1 MFSFAILLG
10 IYSYIVFALGLLGIL
25 HKSNVIIATLVFW
38 GLVVFFNR
46 TKIKVKKLEISRDSK
61 LILWLIVILGI
72 INLIGALGPELSFD
86 ALWYHLTLPKI
97 FLEQNRIFFIPGG
110 LFYYSVMPMLG
121 EMLFVGGLSF
131 GGEVVAKLINF
142 SFGIITCIA
151 LYKISRN
158 FFDRKF
164 SLLVVLAFYS
174 NLVLAWQSITAYID
188 LTRTFFEAMALWGF
202 VNYLK
207 TKERKWITESAIMT
221 GLAISTKLLALGSL
235 FVFAVLIAIS
245 EKKISKN
252 VFIFILVGLI
262 VALPY
267 FSFSYINTGNPVYPF
282 FTKFYGV
289 GISPNLFNPI
299 KFLTDSLSILT
310 RSADPISPIYLIFL
324 PVIFYSFKRFSP
336 LMKFI
341 SLYCLLTF
349 ITWYFTPRTGG
360 GRFLMPYLPA
370 FSLITVYS
378 LTFLGNNLKKFSI
391 YLIIFITLI
400 SIVFRW
406 TANYKFIKPVLGLE
420 KRNKFLSE
428 NLNFNYGDFYDTD
441 NYFKKNIKPGDK
453 VLLFG
458 FHNLYYADFPFLDSS
473 YIKKGDTF
481 NYIAVQK
488 SEIPQRFKFWN
499 LIYSNKETGVRLY
512 STGGQKWVY

>member
-1 MFSFAILLG
+1 MFSLAILLG

-25 HKSNVIIATLVFW
+25 YKSNVVITTLVFW
-38 GLVVFFNR
+38 GVVIYLNKR
-46 TKIKVKKLEISRDSK
+46 KIRFGKLELSQDSK
-61 LILWLIVILGI
+61 LILWLIAILGI
-72 INLIGALGPELSFD
+72 LNLIGALGPELSFD

-97 FLEQNRIFFIPGG
+97 FLEQNKIFFIPGG

-121 EMLFVGGLSF
+121 EMFYVGALSF
-131 GGEVVAKLINF
+131 GSEILAKIIHF
-142 SFGIITCIA
+142 SFGIMTCVA

-158 FFDRKF
+158 FLDKKF
-164 SLLVVLAFYS
+164 SLLVVLVFYS
-174 NLVLAWQSITAYID
+174 NLVVAWQSITAYID
-188 LTRTFFEAMALWGF
+188 LTRTFFEVMAFWGF

-207 TKERKWITESAIMT
+207 TKEKKWITESAVMA

-235 FVFAVLIAIS
+235 CVFAVLIAIRD
-245 EKKISKN
+245 KKISKN
-252 VFIFILVGLI
+252 VFIFILIGLI
-262 VALPY
+262 ISLPY
-267 FSFSYINTGNPVYPF
+267 FSFSFINTGNPVYPF

-289 GISPNLFNPI
+289 GVSLNLFNPI

-324 PVIFYSFKRFSP
+324 PVIIYSFRRFTP
-336 LMKFI
+336 IIKFI
-341 SLYCLLTF
+341 SLYSFLTF
-349 ITWYFTPRTGG
+349 IAWYLTPRTGG

-370 FSLITVYS
+370 FSLISVYS
-378 LTFLGNNLKKFSI
+378 MTLLSNNLKRFSV
-391 YLIIFITLI
+391 YLIIFIAFI

-406 TANYKFIKPVLGLE
+406 AANNKFIEPDLSLE
-420 KRNKFLSE
+420 SRSKFLSE

-441 NYFKKNIKPGDK
+441 GYFKKNIKPTDR

-458 FHNLYYADFPFLDSS
+458 FHNLYYADFPFIDSS
-473 YIKKGDTF
+473 YVRKGDTF

-499 LIYSNKETGVRLY
+499 LIYSNEKTGVKLY
-512 STGGQKWVY
+512 SVGGQKWVY